1 MDADGDAVFLSDES
15 LLVNN
20 KINKTMVIDIDDK
33 VTAKKLPYNQ
43 DNLTDYELKSR
54 DSRIGEITNIATS
67 ILNKYTE
74 NEEIKQVYED
84 DVSLLRLYQG

>member
-1 MDADGDAVFLSDES
+1 MFLSDEP

>member
-1 MDADGDAVFLSDES
+1 
-15 LLVNN
+15 
-20 KINKTMVIDIDDK
+20 MVIDIDDK

-74 NEEIKQVYED
+74 DEDLKQLYAD
-84 DVSLLRLYQG
+84 DVSLLRLYQRKRNW

>member
-1 MDADGDAVFLSDES
+1 
-15 LLVNN
+15 
-20 KINKTMVIDIDDK
+20 MVIDIDDK
-33 VTAKKLPYNQ
+33 ITAKKLPYNQ
-43 DNLTDYELKSR
+43 DNITDYELKSR

-74 NEEIKQVYED
+74 DKEIKQVYGD

>member
-1 MDADGDAVFLSDES
+1 VFLSDEP

>member
-1 MDADGDAVFLSDES
+1 
-15 LLVNN
+15 
-20 KINKTMVIDIDDK
+20 MVIDVDDK

-54 DSRIGEITNIATS
+54 DSRIGEITNIATT

-74 NEEIKQVYED
+74 DEEIKQVYED

>member
-1 MDADGDAVFLSDES
+1 
-15 LLVNN
+15 
-20 KINKTMVIDIDDK
+20 MVIDIDDK
-33 VTAKKLPYNQ
+33 ITAKKLPYNQ
-43 DNLTDYELKSR
+43 DNITDYELKSR

-74 NEEIKQVYED
+74 DKETKQVYED

>member
-1 MDADGDAVFLSDES
+1 
-15 LLVNN
+15 
-20 KINKTMVIDIDDK
+20 MVIDIDDK

>member
-1 MDADGDAVFLSDES
+1 MDADGDAIFLSDEP

-43 DNLTDYELKSR
+43 DNITDYELKSR

-74 NEEIKQVYED
+74 DKEIKQVYED

>member
-1 MDADGDAVFLSDES
+1 MFLSDEP

-33 VTAKKLPYNQ
+33 VTAKKLSYNQ